1 MSQKPAV
8 SATRAIL
15 PLVLVTLLAML
26 AFAAAAQAGDKDVI
40 ESVTRN
46 DVQELLEDEGFSVEV
61 DEDGDLL
68 WKLEGYNT
76 WMFIAKDGESLQFYA
91 PFGDGNATLK
101 KVNTWNQT
109 RRYSRSY
116 LDDEG
121 DPRLELDLDM
131 AGGVTVARIKDFFLT
146 CRVSFTAWTSE
157 VVQ

>member
-1 MSQKPAV
+1 VSQKPAV
-8 SATRAIL
+8 SATRALL
-15 PLVLVTLLAML
+15 PLVLVTLLAVL
-26 AFAAAAQAGDKDVI
+26 AFAAAAQAGDKDII

-146 CRVSFTAWTSE
+146 CRVSFTAWTTE

>member
-8 SATRAIL
+8 TATRSAL
-15 PLVLVTLLAML
+15 TLVVVTLLAVL
-26 AFAAAAQAGDKDVI
+26 AFTVAAQAGDKDVI

-46 DVQELLEDEGFSVEV
+46 DVQKLLESEGFSVSV

-76 WMFIAKDGESLQFYA
+76 WMFVAKDGESLQFYA

-146 CRVSFTAWTSE
+146 CRVSFTAWTAE

>member
-1 MSQKPAV
+1 VSQKPAV
-8 SATRAIL
+8 FATRTVRFTIF
-15 PLVLVTLLAML
+15 VMLLAVMV
-26 AFAAAAQAGDKDVI
+26 FAVAARAGDKEIV
-40 ESVTRN
+40 ETTTR
-46 DVQELLEDEGFSVEV
+46 DDIQELLKGEGYSVEV

-76 WMFIAKDGESLQFYA
+76 WMFLAKDGQSLQFYA

-146 CRVSFTAWTSE
+146 CKVSFTAWTAE

>member
-8 SATRAIL
+8 SATRTALTIM
-15 PLVLVTLLAML
+15 VVTLLAVL
-26 AFAAAAQAGDKDVI
+26 AFAAAAQAGDKDII

-46 DVQELLEDEGFSVEV
+46 DVQELLESEGFSVEV

-146 CRVSFTAWTSE
+146 CRVSFTAWTTE

>member
-1 MSQKPAV
+1 VSQKPAV
-8 SATRAIL
+8 SATRALL

-26 AFAAAAQAGDKDVI
+26 AFAAAAQAGDKDII

-76 WMFIAKDGESLQFYA
+76 WMFVAKDGESLQFYA

>member
-8 SATRAIL
+8 STTRAIL
-15 PLVLVTLLAML
+15 PLVLVTLLALL
-26 AFAAAAQAGDKDVI
+26 AFAAAAQAGDKDII
-40 ESVTRN
+40 ESITRD
-46 DVQELLEDEGFSVEV
+46 DVQELLEDEGYSVSV

-76 WMFIAKDGESLQFYA
+76 WMFLAKDGESLQFYA

-146 CRVSFTAWTSE
+146 CRVSFTAWTTE

>member
-8 SATRAIL
+8 TATRSAL
-15 PLVLVTLLAML
+15 TLVVVTLLAVL
-26 AFAAAAQAGDKDVI
+26 AIAATAQAGDKDVI

-46 DVQELLEDEGFSVEV
+46 DVQKLLESEGFSVEV

-76 WMFIAKDGESLQFYA
+76 WMFVAKDGESLQFYA

-146 CRVSFTAWTSE
+146 CRVSFTAWTAE